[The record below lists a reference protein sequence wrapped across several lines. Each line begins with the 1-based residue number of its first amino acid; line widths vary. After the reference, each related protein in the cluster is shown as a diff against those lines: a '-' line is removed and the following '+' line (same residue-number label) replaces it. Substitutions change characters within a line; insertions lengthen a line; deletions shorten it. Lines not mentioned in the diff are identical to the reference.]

1 MSRPLGQH
9 DMLSFE
15 RTDKIQSCLGI
26 SRKFAAQSSR
36 STVFGVGVKL
46 VGLGTV
52 PSVDHSLGG
61 VVTYGALGHVTP
73 SSFGNSVHYAAVASL
88 TVKISKITK
97 EIHVLNFH
105 LSRQKQAKIHVN
117 KRIPEQ
123 VRTGKYSC

>member
-52 PSVDHSLGG
+52 PSVDHSLSG
-61 VVTYGALGHVTP
+61 VVTYGACDPPLV
-73 SSFGNSVHYAAVASL
+73 L
-88 TVKISKITK
+88 
-97 EIHVLNFH
+97 EILCIMQ
-105 LSRQKQAKIHVN
+105 LLPA
-117 KRIPEQ
+117 
-123 VRTGKYSC
+123 